1 MKYTEMLELYKQGG
15 LDAVQKDRIEEDIE
29 RQKAIGAYIGE
40 TEKQSND
47 EKHSTREA
55 KESKEFI
62 KLIRSRTRRSMITFS
77 IVMLMLIALLGAGTV
92 WLLYQMP
99 KWENENY
106 YDPIGE
112 GQQLQLEKD
121 MMYYSAMFMPDK
133 KWNELRVTERGWGN
147 YSFSVNEFLPD
158 ELIYGNNMEKGDA
171 YRAVSVSGEV
181 KKGALNTFGSDVF
194 SRRASYPFREG
205 AADVKNESRLK
216 FYDKTLDK
224 TYYFKNTERTI
235 SSINDEEIY
244 DCYITFD
251 KPYVIEEMIDLICQQ
266 GLGYTGTYEADSLW
280 LAVCRKTGDIYE
292 ASAAMG
298 VFVYDDSLRRY
309 DDPMMNTLY
318 DDISR
323 VNLDTYEK
331 NRQQYDEDRAQA
343 IEAVKSYLP
352 KAIRYIAGQKEFLMM
367 LGCTDLVPYKRVGQ
381 EGTLENGSPAGGIA
395 YSYEYA
401 VETRYE
407 HEAAYLNSFADS
419 LEQNGIYSYGCRF
432 GAASGRYLKEL
443 LKNNSHIG
451 YISVERIG

>member
-1 MKYTEMLELYKQGG
+1 
-15 LDAVQKDRIEEDIE
+15 
-29 RQKAIGAYIGE
+29 
-40 TEKQSND
+40 
-47 EKHSTREA
+47 
-55 KESKEFI
+55 
-62 KLIRSRTRRSMITFS
+62 
-77 IVMLMLIALLGAGTV
+77 
-92 WLLYQMP
+92 
-99 KWENENY
+99 
-106 YDPIGE
+106 
-112 GQQLQLEKD
+112 
-121 MMYYSAMFMPDK
+121 
-133 KWNELRVTERGWGN
+133 
-147 YSFSVNEFLPD
+147 
-158 ELIYGNNMEKGDA
+158 
-171 YRAVSVSGEV
+171 
-181 KKGALNTFGSDVF
+181 
-194 SRRASYPFREG
+194 
-205 AADVKNESRLK
+205 
-216 FYDKTLDK
+216 
-224 TYYFKNTERTI
+224 
-235 SSINDEEIY
+235 
-244 DCYITFD
+244 
-251 KPYVIEEMIDLICQQ
+251 MIDLICQQ

-309 DDPMMNTLY
+309 DDPKMNTLY

-323 VNLDTYEK
+323 VNLDSYEK

-419 LEQNGIYSYGCRF
+419 LEQNGIYLYGCRF